1 MSRQTFSAFGVPCA
15 RGLPTDFQAQRVNQ
29 GGGTLLPTPELRPPL
44 TQPGW
49 SVTLQKQTA
58 ETNFSFF
65 LGIYSGG
72 HAFCLNRLCMPKAPS
87 SVVGID
93 LGRHA
98 LKAVHLQRKGSR
110 IFLQGYASRVV
121 AGTDPKDADA
131 LAHHLK
137 LLTRDL
143 GAGGKGTVVAV
154 SNPDSLIRII
164 EQPTTPTH
172 LLRDA
177 LRLNGL
183 ALLNQDCRDFVL
195 DCDRIPVSANGHA
208 DGHAN
213 GHAAPAETNGRPT
226 SRYIVG
232 GLPRTAVG
240 EVTAA
245 LTKTRAPAD
254 RLQLAPLCNYN
265 AFECSHPDVFTREAF
280 VLVDIGHAETRVL
293 AGSRKELVLARTI
306 DYGGADFLKAL
317 TGDGGMDRDAAIRL
331 IDANDPGMLD
341 AGRTSL
347 IHLARELRSSIGFFE
362 GSREEAISRVYFS
375 GGLVRALMPLQIL
388 SDELEIACVTWDPFQ
403 TFQIDLPKGKLA
415 DFELERTHLN
425 VACGAA
431 LDLLLDKEKTE
442 G

>member
-1 MSRQTFSAFGVPCA
+1 
-15 RGLPTDFQAQRVNQ
+15 
-29 GGGTLLPTPELRPPL
+29 
-44 TQPGW
+44 
-49 SVTLQKQTA
+49 
-58 ETNFSFF
+58 
-65 LGIYSGG
+65 
-72 HAFCLNRLCMPKAPS
+72 MPKAPS

-93 LGRHA
+93 LGRYA
-98 LKAVHLQRKGSR
+98 IKAVYLQRKGPR
-110 IFLQGYASRVV
+110 IVLQGYASRAV
-121 AGTDPKDADA
+121 AGSDSQAPDA

-143 GAGGKGTVVAV
+143 GASGKGCVVAV
-154 SNPDSLIRII
+154 SSPDSLIRII

-183 ALLNQDCRDFVL
+183 ALLNQDCRDYIL
-195 DCDRIPVSANGHA
+195 DCDRIPVSANGH
-208 DGHAN
+208 HTN
-213 GHAAPAETNGRPT
+213 GHAETNGRPS

-232 GLPRTAVG
+232 GLPRRAVG
-240 EVTAA
+240 EVAA
-245 LTKTRAPAD
+245 AFSKNRAAAD

-265 AFECSHPDVFTREAF
+265 AFEFSHPDVFTREAF
-280 VLVDIGHAETRVL
+280 VLVDIGHVETRVL

-306 DYGGADFLKAL
+306 DYGGDDFLKAI
-317 TGDGGMDRDAAIRL
+317 TGGDAMDRDAAISL
-331 IDANDPGMLD
+331 IDANDPGMLES
-341 AGRTSL
+341 GRTSL

-362 GSREEAISRVYFS
+362 GQREESIGRVYFS

-403 TFQIDLPKGKLA
+403 TCQIDLPKGKLA
-415 DFELERTHLN
+415 AFESERTHLN

-431 LDLLLDKEKTE
+431 LDLLLDPKEDKDE

>member
-1 MSRQTFSAFGVPCA
+1 
-15 RGLPTDFQAQRVNQ
+15 
-29 GGGTLLPTPELRPPL
+29 
-44 TQPGW
+44 
-49 SVTLQKQTA
+49 
-58 ETNFSFF
+58 
-65 LGIYSGG
+65 
-72 HAFCLNRLCMPKAPS
+72 MPKAPS

-98 LKAVHLQRKGSR
+98 LKAVYLQRKGPR
-110 IFLQGYASRVV
+110 IVLQGYASRVIS
-121 AGTDPKDADA
+121 GTDPKDADA

-137 LLTRDL
+137 LLARDL
-143 GAGGKGTVVAV
+143 GVGGKGTVVAV
-154 SNPDSLIRII
+154 SSPDSLIRII
-164 EQPTTPTH
+164 EQPTTPTR

-183 ALLNQDCRDFVL
+183 ALLNQDCRDYVL
-195 DCDRIPVSANGHA
+195 DCDRIPVSN
-208 DGHAN
+208 GHAN
-213 GHAAPAETNGRPT
+213 GHAAPAETNGRPS

-240 EVTAA
+240 EVNAA
-245 LTKTRAPAD
+245 LSRNRAPAD

-265 AFECSHPDVFTREAF
+265 AFEFSHPDVFAREAF
-280 VLVDIGHAETRVL
+280 VLVDIGHVETRVL

-306 DYGGADFLKAL
+306 DYGGEDFLKAL
-317 TGDGGMDRDAAIRL
+317 SGDGGMDRDAAISL
-331 IDANDPGMLD
+331 IDANDPGMIE

-362 GSREEAISRVYFS
+362 GQREEAISRVYFS

-403 TFQIDLPKGKLA
+403 TCQIDLPKGKVA
-415 DFELERTHLN
+415 DFEAERTHLN

-431 LDLLLDKEKTE
+431 LDLLLDPRDKDQ